1 MWTAAVLPGLR
12 GCAVKI
18 RDRKEN
24 GKKRGAEKG
33 SFLFPLEGEAE
44 LLKVLTWSAN
54 EPGGEPLCPELPR
67 FVDYFQDGKREY
79 LVMEYLRGVTL
90 GAYLRGGNVCLEE
103 DILKLSIGLC
113 GFLEKLHRHVPPILY
128 LDLAPDNILLTPSGG
143 FRITDLGA
151 AAAWH
156 WREKTCGNN
165 SVRNARICRSRTVS
179 RSARAGVG
187 YLQSGNSHPSFMLV

>member
-79 LVMEYLRGVTL
+79 L
-90 GAYLRGGNVCLEE
+90 
-103 DILKLSIGLC
+103 
-113 GFLEKLHRHVPPILY
+113 
-128 LDLAPDNILLTPSGG
+128 SG
-143 FRITDLGA
+143 R
-151 AAAWH
+151 
-156 WREKTCGNN
+156 K
-165 SVRNARICRSRTVS
+165 VQSRRAETAE
-179 RSARAGVG
+179 RTAGVP
-187 YLQSGNSHPSFMLV
+187 LQKTAPTPWTAAGRKHRTAMYSESGR